1 MAILRFNMQTNK
13 ALEVLIIIMGFGL
26 LPSILMNGSLC
37 VLLVGIILGSI
48 SVVYWRQR
56 RV

>member
-1 MAILRFNMQTNK
+1 MQTNK